1 MAYTFLILAEAV
13 AQQPVTSI
21 PWWQILLDNALAL
34 TLVMIFLAAII
45 GALFNAWRLD
55 KCLKLMHDYHVT
67 YLTTVGPPAWGDLV
81 VYSRGI
87 ELRYDAPY
95 MTRHG
100 MAKSSSLIYDD
111 ELGHC
116 LALCR
121 IDAALTKKESR
132 ARTRQITRT
141 FNPGPVRRAMRL
153 VRTVANTLRD
163 ATGKSISA
171 ILGQLSKTKP
181 SLAGGKGEVEQLG
194 KTLLGAN
201 KNAYEPMLE
210 RHIGRPVILRLTH
223 PVNKDLPPLELP
235 GYLVDY
241 TDEYLAVFNEDHGVE
256 ESLDVEVNGPV
267 QRQGFR
273 VELDE
278 NEVKIH
284 SSGPDVLV
292 VRRARVGEQ
301 EYELD
306 AVLLP
311 GCCLRLS
318 RHSAGSVTLKLER
331 TRRIDIVC
339 PRAIAKVCFGSD
351 QSASADADATRSG
364 LAPREAVSNADV

>member
-1 MAYTFLILAEAV
+1 MAYTFVILAEAV
-13 AQQPVTSI
+13 AEQPIVSM

-34 TLVMIFLAAII
+34 TLVIIFAVAIV

-55 KCLKLMHDYHVT
+55 KCLKMMHDYHVT
-67 YLTTVGPPAWGDLV
+67 YLTTAGPPAWGDLV

-95 MTRHG
+95 VTRHG
-100 MAKSSSLIYDD
+100 TAKSSSLIYED

-141 FNPGPVRRAMRL
+141 FNPGPIRRAMRL

-163 ATGKSISA
+163 ATAKSISA

-181 SLAGGKGEVEQLG
+181 GLSGGKGEVEQLG
-194 KTLLGAN
+194 KTLLGTSE
-201 KNAYEPMLE
+201 NAYEPMLE

-223 PVNKDLPPLELP
+223 PVNKDLRPLELP

-241 TDEYLAVFNEDHGVE
+241 TDEYLAVFNAEHVIE
-256 ESLDVEVNGPV
+256 ESLDVEVKGPV
-267 QRQGFR
+267 QGRGFEI
-273 VELDE
+273 ELDE
-278 NEVKIH
+278 DEVKIH

-292 VRRARVGEQ
+292 VRTARLGEQ

-311 GCCLRLS
+311 GCCLKLS
-318 RHSAGSVTLKLER
+318 RHSAGSVLLNVER

-351 QSASADADATRSG
+351 QPANGDAATTRSG
-364 LAPREAVSNADV
+364 LAPREAARNADG